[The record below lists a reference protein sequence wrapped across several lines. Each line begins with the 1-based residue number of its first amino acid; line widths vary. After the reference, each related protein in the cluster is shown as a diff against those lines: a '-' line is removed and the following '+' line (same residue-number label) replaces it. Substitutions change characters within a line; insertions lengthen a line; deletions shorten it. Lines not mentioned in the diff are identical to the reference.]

1 MKKECLKRTLEELKT
16 GRNVLIWK
24 QNVFNY
30 TREVEK
36 RYCTIFLNEL
46 SPVKSKLIQLIIAVQ
61 LHRQRKVPSESELER
76 MTVDHLKNMLL
87 KKVGMKVVIAF
98 NHFERLSPS
107 TARFWLQI
115 SGHEKVVFLGSLY
128 GKFKK
133 DAYGFYKT
141 FKVINKEVMESEG
154 PGSEIDITLPFI
166 LLVGAF
172 FFISYLKIST
182 TQTATMIG
190 AVWFA
195 FLVIRSL
202 MYLVR

>member
-1 MKKECLKRTLEELKT
+1 
-16 GRNVLIWK
+16 
-24 QNVFNY
+24 
-30 TREVEK
+30 
-36 RYCTIFLNEL
+36 
-46 SPVKSKLIQLIIAVQ
+46 
-61 LHRQRKVPSESELER
+61 
-76 MTVDHLKNMLL
+76 
-87 KKVGMKVVIAF
+87 MKVVIAF

-115 SGHEKVVFLGSLY
+115 SGHEKIVFLGSIY

-133 DAYGFYKT
+133 DAYSFYKT